1 LTDNIGGMK
10 PWFGFHMPNYT
21 FPGTPPELLFSRVI
35 EQAKTAEEAGFRQ
48 VTVMDHLYQ
57 IPGVGDVTQPMLE
70 GWSALNALARETSR
84 VRLGTQVT
92 GVTYRNPALLAK
104 LGTTL
109 DITSAGRAM
118 MGIGAAWNEEE
129 HAGYGYDFPSVRERM
144 DRLEEAL
151 AIIKGMFTQE
161 KTTFA
166 GRYYRANEA
175 LNYPRPIQPGG
186 PPIMV
191 GGGGE
196 KRTIRI
202 AARYAD
208 ITHWFAQGVEMLQHK
223 TDVLF
228 GYCEEIGRDPAT
240 IERAMNAP
248 VIVDTGTA
256 DVRAY
261 VGRLS
266 PERREHIF
274 VGSPE
279 QCAQELQPYLSAGF
293 VGFTFNNTI
302 YQTPDSIRAV
312 GETLQLAGG

>member
-1 LTDNIGGMK
+1 MK
-10 PWFGFHMPNYT
+10 PWFGFHMPSYT
-21 FPGTPPELLFSRVI
+21 FPDTPPEKLFERIV

-48 VTVMDHLYQ
+48 VTVMDHFYQ

-84 VRLGTQVT
+84 VRVGTQVT

-109 DITSAGRAM
+109 DVISGGRAM
-118 MGIGAAWNEEE
+118 MGIGAAWNEQE
-129 HAGYGYDFPSVRERM
+129 HVGYGYEFPSVGERM

-161 KTTFA
+161 QTTFS
-166 GRYYRANEA
+166 GRFYQVTDA
-175 LNYPRPIQPGG
+175 LNYPPPIQPGG
-186 PPIMV
+186 PPIMI

-208 ITHWFAQGVEMLQHK
+208 ITHWFAQGLELMRHK

-228 GYCEEIGRDPAT
+228 GYCDEIGRDPAT
-240 IERAMNAP
+240 IERAVNAP
-248 VIVDTGTA
+248 VVVDAGTGDVA
-256 DVRAY
+256 SVRAHFE
-261 VGRLS
+261 RMS
-266 PERREHIF
+266 EERRRHLFI
-274 VGSPE
+274 GTPE
-279 QCAQELQPYLSAGF
+279 QCAQELRPYLDAGF
-293 VGFTFNNTI
+293 VGFTFGNTI
-302 YQTPDSIRAV
+302 YKTPESIRAL
-312 GETLQLAGG
+312 GETLRLIGG